1 MSRLPISAWCQRHL
15 NGLLAGALFVATL
28 ALFAPAIGYDFVGLD
43 DEAYVA
49 ENPMTRNGFTRESW
63 AWAWTAVVVGHWAPL
78 LWLSYMVDGTLFGP
92 EPWGFHLTNV
102 LLHALNGVLLFALLC
117 RWTDRRWA
125 AFWAALLWAA
135 HPLRVES
142 VAWIAERKDVFSGLF
157 FLLGL
162 QAYTRGVTSGRPGRR
177 WVWAAVAFLGA
188 GLLVKPVL
196 VTVPVV
202 LLLLDVGPL
211 RRMEWTCTSFR
222 KEGGRL
228 ACEKWPFVLLALGLG
243 AVVWRTNVTAGL
255 LHAHMPG
262 WGERLR
268 LIPGNYL
275 VYLQQTV
282 WPAGLSVLYPR
293 PEFHAVRLVVAAMI
307 LLGLSAAAWQV
318 RLHRPGVLS
327 GWVWFLVMLV
337 PSIGFFWMGTTEG
350 AGDRFSYLPA
360 MGLMLAV
367 VCALPRFGRGRCLWI
382 VAGSVSV
389 LGAGVATLRQLPIW
403 QHSGTMFGRVLEVM
417 PDHFQANLN
426 RGIWLAEAGRA
437 AEAQEHYRRAWEVSA
452 RNRPEVM
459 GKAAYDWALAG
470 QASRALDLLA
480 PARYD
485 VRATPLIHA
494 AAGMACLHA
503 GHLPDAI
510 WHLNQALALEP
521 GTEEYRVELVRACF
535 ESGAEDKAREHA
547 ARLMTWPGRPIR
559 TADDLYPFYLQRW
572 RDGARPYA
580 WEYFRRL
587 IEAQPDCIPL
597 LNNLAWLAA
606 TDGDAPPDALADA
619 EEYARRA
626 VGLAGEQNA
635 AVQDTWAAVLAA
647 RGDFDAAVKTAA
659 RARHAAEAQGQAQLA
674 RRIDARLATYHRQQP
689 WRE

>member
-1 MSRLPISAWCQRHL
+1 MAKAQGLSEATVRRIWHQHRLKPHLVETFKLSRDKQFIEKLYDVVGLYLNPPDKALVLCVDEKSQIQALDRTQPMLPLRPGIPARQTHDYKRNGTTTLFAALSMLDGKVIGDCMPRHRHQEFIRFLKRIDEQTPHDQDLHLIVDNYGTHKHPRVASWLKRHPRFHLHFIPTSSSWLNLVERWFREITDKRIRRGSFKNVPDLISAITQYIDGHNQNPQIFVWNASVEKIMAKITKCKE
-15 NGLLAGALFVATL
+15 ALD
-28 ALFAPAIGYDFVGLD
+28 AL
-43 DEAYVA
+43 
-49 ENPMTRNGFTRESW
+49 
-63 AWAWTAVVVGHWAPL
+63 H
-78 LWLSYMVDGTLFGP
+78 
-92 EPWGFHLTNV
+92 
-102 LLHALNGVLLFALLC
+102 
-117 RWTDRRWA
+117 
-125 AFWAALLWAA
+125 
-135 HPLRVES
+135 
-142 VAWIAERKDVFSGLF
+142 
-157 FLLGL
+157 
-162 QAYTRGVTSGRPGRR
+162 
-177 WVWAAVAFLGA
+177 
-188 GLLVKPVL
+188 
-196 VTVPVV
+196 
-202 LLLLDVGPL
+202 
-211 RRMEWTCTSFR
+211 
-222 KEGGRL
+222 
-228 ACEKWPFVLLALGLG
+228 
-243 AVVWRTNVTAGL
+243 
-255 LHAHMPG
+255 
-262 WGERLR
+262 
-268 LIPGNYL
+268 YL

-403 QHSGTMFGRVLEVM
+403 QHSGTLFGRVLEVM